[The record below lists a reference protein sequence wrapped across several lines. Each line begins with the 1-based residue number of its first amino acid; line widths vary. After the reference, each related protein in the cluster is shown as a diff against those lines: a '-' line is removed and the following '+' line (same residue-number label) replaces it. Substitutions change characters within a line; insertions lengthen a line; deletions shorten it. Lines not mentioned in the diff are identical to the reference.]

1 VAASFGEP
9 MTGSILYL
17 SVNPFETRVAM
28 LENSRLVSYRAERH
42 RTSSV
47 VGNLYKGRVNRVL
60 PGMQAAFVDIGL
72 ARNAFLYVREAGGI
86 LDDFTDIFLAENS
99 DELQPDPS
107 NSDISDLLR
116 QGQEILVQVVKD
128 PLGTKGARLTT
139 HISLPGRFLVYLP
152 NVRHH
157 GVSRRI
163 TDEDERNRLREL
175 VQDFDAPGG
184 WIVRTAGED
193 QGPEEL
199 EADRDYLLR
208 MWERV
213 QGLAEPA
220 RAPTLIHREL
230 STVLRAIRDL
240 FTHAVSEV
248 WIDDE
253 ESFEEVLEFL
263 QQSDP
268 NLVPRIKLFR
278 QTTDLMNSFGIDREL
293 EKVLR
298 PKVWLKSG
306 GYLVINQ
313 TEALVTIDVNTGKY
327 VGSQTLEDTVF
338 ALNRE
343 AAVEIVRQ
351 LRLRDLGGIIV
362 IDFIDME
369 DLDHRRSVFDTLAEE
384 LTTDPARTQLLPM
397 SDIGLVQ
404 LTRKRTRPSLERT
417 LSRECPYCHGS
428 GRIKALPTVCL
439 EIRRELLAA
448 AAGDYGQQVSLV
460 VHPAV
465 SHYLQGPF
473 RELMRELEE
482 MHGLQIILRE
492 NPLFHEEQ
500 YEISE

>member
-1 VAASFGEP
+1 MGTALF
-9 MTGSILYL
+9 L
-17 SVNPFETRVAM
+17 SVNPFETRVAV

-60 PGMQAAFVDIGL
+60 PGMQAAFVDVGL
-72 ARNAFLYVREAGGI
+72 HRNAFLYVREAGGI
-86 LDDFTDIFLAENS
+86 LDDFTDIFLAEDGS
-99 DELQPDPS
+99 SLQPDPS

-116 QGQEILVQVVKD
+116 QGQEALVQVVKD

-152 NVRHH
+152 NVHQV
-157 GVSRRI
+157 GISRRI
-163 TDEDERNRLREL
+163 TDPDERTRLKEM
-175 VQDFDAPGG
+175 VEAFGDPGG

-193 QGPEEL
+193 RGQPEL
-199 EADRDYLLR
+199 EADRRILLHF
-208 MWERV
+208 WERI
-213 QGLAEPA
+213 QQQAEGA
-220 RAPTLIHREL
+220 RAPCLIHREL
-230 STVLRAIRDL
+230 SPILRSVRDI
-240 FTHAVSEV
+240 FTQSVSEV

-253 ESFEEVLEFL
+253 ESFEEVLNYFE
-263 QQSDP
+263 QTDP
-268 NLVPRIKLFR
+268 QLVDRVKLYR
-278 QTTDLMNSFGIDREL
+278 QATDLMSTFGIDREL
-293 EKVLR
+293 EKALR

-313 TEALVTIDVNTGKY
+313 TEALVTIDVNTGKF
-327 VGSQTLEDTVF
+327 VGMESLEETVF
-338 ALNRE
+338 TLNLE
-343 AAVEIVRQ
+343 ATLEIVRQ

-369 DLDHRRSVFDTLAEE
+369 EAEHRGMVYETLATE
-384 LTTDPARTQLLPM
+384 LSHDPARTQLLPM

-428 GRIKALPTVCL
+428 GRIKALTTVCL
-439 EIRRELLAA
+439 EIRRELIAA
-448 AAGDYGQQVSLV
+448 AAGDIDHQISLT

-473 RELMRELEE
+473 RDLIRELEDI
-482 MHGLQIILRE
+482 HGLHIILCE
-492 NPLFHEEQ
+492 NPLLHEEQ
-500 YEISE
+500 FEISV

>member
-1 VAASFGEP
+1 
-9 MTGSILYL
+9 MNGSVLYI
-17 SVNPFETRVAM
+17 SVNPFESRIAM

-60 PGMQAAFVDIGL
+60 PGMQAAFVDVGL

-86 LDDFTDIFLAENS
+86 LDDFTDIFLAE
-99 DELQPDPS
+99 DGEALQPDS
-107 NSDISDLLR
+107 SASDISDLLR

-128 PLGTKGARLTT
+128 PIGTKGARLTT

-152 NVRHH
+152 NVSHH

-163 TDEDERNRLREL
+163 TDDEERVRLREI
-175 VQDFDAPGG
+175 VEDFGGQGG

-193 QGPEEL
+193 QGQAEL
-199 EADRDYLLR
+199 EADRDYLLH
-208 MWERV
+208 MWSRI
-213 QGLAEPA
+213 QIIADSA
-220 RAPTLIHREL
+220 RAPSLIHREL
-230 STVLRAIRDL
+230 SAVLRAIRDL
-240 FTHAVSEV
+240 FTHAISEV
-248 WIDDE
+248 YVDDE
-253 ESFEEVLEFL
+253 ESFQEILDFLE
-263 QQSDP
+263 QSDP
-268 NLVPRIKLFR
+268 SLVPRVKLYR
-278 QTTDLMNSFGIDREL
+278 QTTDLMSSFGIDREL

-327 VGSQTLEDTVF
+327 VGTQTLEDTVF
-338 ALNRE
+338 ALNQE
-343 AAVEIVRQ
+343 AAVEIGRQ

-369 DLDHRRSVFDTLAEE
+369 DPEHRALVYDTLAEE
-384 LTTDPARTQLLPM
+384 LLSDPARTQLLPM

-439 EIRRELLAA
+439 EVRRELLAV
-448 AAGDYGQQVSLV
+448 AAGAVGPQVSLV

-465 SHYLQGPF
+465 SQYLQGPF

-482 MHGLQIILRE
+482 THGLQIILRE

-500 YEISE
+500 FEISE